1 VAFLFFRVTMLQL
14 TTECG
19 LEGGIIVKFKDFHKN
34 VKIRIYVFF
43 AFGTVQST
51 TLPFMAVYF
60 AEHFGST
67 TTGILLAASIIGG
80 IISGAFGGYYAD
92 RIGRRKLMILAEI
105 VFLLSYLLMA
115 VANSSWIDSPTL
127 TFVAFFLTNA
137 CWGVYGPADEAMLLD
152 VTDSNSRPLMYS
164 VFYWVHNLTMAI
176 GASIGAI
183 MFKDYR
189 FELFLTMS
197 IVVLISLAATVLL
210 IEETYKPSPDALAQK
225 HLQKGLLQNYADV
238 LKDTTFMLYLLAGTM
253 LMSLEFQLSNY
264 IGIRLANEVGEQQI
278 HFFKDFV
285 FSLDGIKLLGFLQTE
300 NTILVVLFAAL
311 AARWAKKFQDRSVLF
326 VCILMLSLGYS
337 VMTFSNSLAVLF
349 IAMLVATIGEVAS
362 VPIRQSYLG
371 DIAPEHGRS
380 SYIAV
385 NGMTF
390 SASRILASIG
400 VIVGSYLSSVQMGIL
415 SFLIGM
421 ASFILFRAIVPAV
434 HERRESTARDMSLK
448 A

>member
-1 VAFLFFRVTMLQL
+1 MQL
-14 TTECG
+14 TLECG
-19 LEGGIIVKFKDFHKN
+19 LEGGVIVKFKDFHRN

-60 AEHFGST
+60 AEHFGSA

-92 RIGRRKLMILAEI
+92 RIGRRKLMILAEA
-105 VFLLSYLLMA
+105 VFLVSYVLMA
-115 VANSSWIDSPTL
+115 IANSPWIDSPWL
-127 TFVAFFLTNA
+127 TFAAFFLTNA
-137 CWGVYGPADEAMLLD
+137 CWGIYGPADEAMLLD
-152 VTDSNSRPLMYS
+152 VTETDSRPFMYS
-164 VFYWVHNLTMAI
+164 VFYWMHNLTMAI
-176 GASIGAI
+176 GASIGAL
-183 MFKDYR
+183 MFRDYR
-189 FELFLTMS
+189 FVLFLAMS
-197 IVVLISLAATVLL
+197 VVVMISLAATVFL
-210 IEETYKPSPDALAQK
+210 IEETYQPGRDAKAQK

-238 LKDTTFMLYLLAGTM
+238 LKDTTFLLYLLAGTL

-264 IGIRLANEVGEQQI
+264 IGIRLANDVAEQQI
-278 HFFKDFV
+278 NFFHNFV
-285 FSLDGIKLLGFLQTE
+285 FSIDGIKLLGFLQTE
-300 NTILVVLFAAL
+300 NTILVVLLAAVG
-311 AARWAKKFQDRSVLF
+311 ARWAKKFHERSVLA
-326 VCILMLSLGYS
+326 VCIVLFSLGYS
-337 VMTFSNSLAVLF
+337 VMTFSSSITVLF
-349 IAMLVATIGEVAS
+349 ISMLVATVGEVAS

-390 SASRILASIG
+390 SASRILASVG

-421 ASFILFRAIVPAV
+421 VALILYRAVVPAV
-434 HERRESTARDMSLK
+434 HERREATAK
-448 A
+448 AVSVKA